1 MPYLHWETNRV
12 RQTMSRIIDGKSDRQ
27 RQKDRAKKELQRLR
41 RVESRNE
48 LPRPGAEKRESKPES
63 EPSDDKDKSHI
74 LTRARR
80 INNMKSLTSTV
91 ERMFLP
97 RGVSTNV
104 GIDETG
110 RLQVRSEL
118 GQYLIDAARLFEAM
132 SMVKDR
138 QMVERYLFHESPVHP
153 RRTLRQC
160 INRGFRSTVSRDKDQ
175 TVCQETS
182 CDAEP
187 FYRLVSTLA
196 TLKTTRRTKQVI

>member
-12 RQTMSRIIDGKSDRQ
+12 RQTISRTIDGKSDRQ
-27 RQKDRAKKELQRLR
+27 RQKDRAKKELQRLQRVAR
-41 RVESRNE
+41 RRD
-48 LPRPGAEKRESKPES
+48 LPRPGMEKVKGKAKS
-63 EPSDDKDKSHI
+63 EPTDGKDKMHL

-91 ERMFLP
+91 ERIFLP
-97 RGVSTNV
+97 RGVNENV

-118 GQYLIDAARLFEAM
+118 GQYLIDAARLYEAM
-132 SMVKDR
+132 TMMRDR
-138 QMVERYLFHESPVHP
+138 QMVERYLFHESPLHP

-160 INRGFRSTVSRDKDQ
+160 INRGFKSTVSRDKDQ

-187 FYRLVSTLA
+187 FYR
-196 TLKTTRRTKQVI
+196 